1 MGDARTRQQ
10 AFCRLLSFHQS
21 IQFMEGGTSS
31 RFSLC
36 HISFLDITQYHW
48 SAHLCSN
55 ISELSVQDS
64 CLYQYISRRSE
75 GIIKTS
81 SIASDTALQM
91 CVPG

>member
-1 MGDARTRQQ
+1 MGDARTGQQ
-10 AFCRLLSFHQS
+10 AFCRLISFNQS

-36 HISFLDITQYHW
+36 HISFPDITKYHR
-48 SAHLCSN
+48 SARLCSN
-55 ISELSVQDS
+55 VSELSVQDS
-64 CLYQYISRRSE
+64 CLDQYIASRSD